1 MCLVLFAWMTRQE
14 YFKSITETDVRTG
27 IYKEEIEKMEENML
41 PFGFVVDGSDG
52 EDGEWDGED
61 RWFAF

>member
-1 MCLVLFAWMTRQE
+1 
-14 YFKSITETDVRTG
+14 
-27 IYKEEIEKMEENML
+27 MEENML